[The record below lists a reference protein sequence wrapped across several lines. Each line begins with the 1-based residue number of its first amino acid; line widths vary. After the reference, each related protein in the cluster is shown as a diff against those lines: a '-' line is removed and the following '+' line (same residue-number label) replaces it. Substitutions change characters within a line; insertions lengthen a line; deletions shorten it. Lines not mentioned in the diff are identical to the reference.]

1 MIYLDNAATSWPK
14 PEVVYQTMDQF
25 MRHKAANPGR
35 AGHKMAAQAGELV
48 WQTRNLLAK
57 FFNAHRSQEI
67 ILTKNA
73 TEALNLA
80 LQGYLEAGD
89 HVVTTSLAHN
99 SILRP
104 LKEFEPEIEVTIVEA
119 DNSGQIKLE
128 QIEASLQQNTKLV
141 AVTHASN
148 VTGFLLPIKEIGE
161 LLEEKDIKFLV
172 DAAQTA
178 GVYPLDVQEMK
189 IDMLAF
195 TGHKSLFGPP
205 GTGGLY
211 LNNSIEL
218 KPLLSGGTGSN
229 SEDIYQPRICPDRY
243 ESGTANTVGLAGL
256 KAGIEFI
263 LEEGLDSIRQHEEEL
278 LDYLISKLKEIP
290 EITLYGPTNI
300 NKQAPLLS
308 VNFGAEDSGEL
319 GYILDKAFDIA
330 VRTGLHCAPLAHRSL
345 GTFQRGTVRFSL
357 GYFNTLDEL
366 EEVIRVSKEIAAK
379 L

>member
-14 PEVVYQTMDQF
+14 PEEVYQAMDQF

-48 WQTRNLLAK
+48 WQTRRLLAE
-57 FFNAHRSQEI
+57 FLNAASSQEI

-80 LQGYLEAGD
+80 LQGYLEEGD

-104 LKEFEPEIEVTIVEA
+104 LKELEPKVEVTIIEA
-119 DNSGQIKLE
+119 DNSGQVEIE
-128 QIEASLQQNTKLV
+128 QIEDNLRQNTKLV

-148 VTGFLLPIKEIGE
+148 VTGFLLPIAEIGE
-161 LLEEKDIKFLV
+161 LLEEKNIKLLV

-178 GVYPLDVQEMK
+178 GVYPLDVQQMK
-189 IDMLAF
+189 IDLLAF

-211 LNNSIEL
+211 LNNGIEL
-218 KPLLSGGTGSN
+218 NSLLFGGTGSN
-229 SEDIYQPRICPDRY
+229 SEDIYQPRIRPDRY
-243 ESGTANTVGLAGL
+243 ESGTPNTVGLAGL
-256 KAGIEFI
+256 KAGVEFI
-263 LEEGLDSIRQHEEEL
+263 LEEGLDNIRQHEQEL
-278 LDYLISKLKEIP
+278 LDYLVTELEKIP
-290 EITLYGPTNI
+290 EVTLYRPTDI
-300 NKQAPLLS
+300 DKQAPLLS
-308 VNFGAEDSGEL
+308 VNFGTEDSGEV

-345 GTFQRGTVRFSL
+345 GTFERGTVRFSL
-357 GYFNTLDEL
+357 GYFNTLDEIK
-366 EEVIRVSKEIAAK
+366 EVIEISKEIAAEV
-379 L
+379 